1 MSRSSFPRP
10 EHVALLRQRI
20 AARLQGDSISL
31 EMSERGVD
39 HYRCC
44 YRYGFRRRGDN
55 EWKDLS
61 IHFQIVERLEQG
73 GDASELEELLNLFLE
88 RNFSAAAA
96 AKRSG

>member
-10 EHVALLRQRI
+10 EHIALLRERI
-20 AARLQGDSISL
+20 AGRLQEHSIPL
-31 EMSERGVD
+31 EMSERAVD

-44 YRYGFRRRGDN
+44 YRFGFRRRGDN

-61 IHFQIVERLEQG
+61 IHFQIAERLEQG
-73 GDASELEELLNLFLE
+73 GDASDLEELLNLFLE

-96 AKRSG
+96 AKHPG